1 MAGTK
6 KPATGAGFSMDTVDY
21 LLNLGFLV
29 HHVFADHGIVF
40 LHLHFFRSVPLV
52 LVRGVK
58 VTGFSGRHQADF
70 IS

>member
-1 MAGTK
+1 MSGL
-6 KPATGAGFSMDTVDY
+6 FQILSIDQ
-21 LLNLGFLV
+21 LLDLGFLV
-29 HHVFADHGIVF
+29 HHVLTNHGIVF
-40 LHLHFFRSVPLV
+40 LHLHFSGSILFI